1 MMTHNEINNI
11 KYGKNNNDDVYLIY
25 KNNMYK
31 TVHNNIKKY
40 VIINVDTNK
49 LYFISWR
56 LYFMLEHFETY
67 EEAENNFK
75 EYENVFKLNKI
86 LVLGSDDIYNFEYFE
101 IPKRIQ
107 PTERNLKHY
116 EGANI
121 NIKYE
126 ILQ

>member
-1 MMTHNEINNI
+1 
-11 KYGKNNNDDVYLIY
+11 
-25 KNNMYK
+25 
-31 TVHNNIKKY
+31 
-40 VIINVDTNK
+40 
-49 LYFISWR
+49 
-56 LYFMLEHFETY
+56 MLEHFETY

-101 IPKRIQ
+101 IPKQNQ

-126 ILQ
+126 IIQ

>member
-1 MMTHNEINNI
+1 MMTYNEINNI

-25 KNNMYK
+25 KTNLYK

-40 VIINVDTNK
+40 VIINVDNNK
-49 LYFISWR
+49 LFFISWR
-56 LYFMLEHFETY
+56 LYFMLEHIKTL
-67 EEAENNFK
+67 EEAKFNLS
-75 EYENVFKLNKI
+75 EYDNVFKLNKI

-107 PTERNLKHY
+107 PTERNLIHY